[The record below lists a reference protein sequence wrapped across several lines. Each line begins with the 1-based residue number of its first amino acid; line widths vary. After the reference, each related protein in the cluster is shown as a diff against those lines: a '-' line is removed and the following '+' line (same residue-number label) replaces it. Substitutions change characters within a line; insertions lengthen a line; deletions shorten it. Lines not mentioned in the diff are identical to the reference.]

1 MVGVPQKPLVRL
13 LMLLLL
19 SIWGGVIYQVIDAV
33 TRMDAPQGAQARP
46 LVSAARVPYEYKADV
61 PDPFTGMKL
70 APDSSTS
77 RGRVRPKAAPPWMPP
92 ALQLTGILTYPRK
105 ATAVILGPDG
115 STHFLIR
122 GDTLLGAR
130 ILRIDRQSVA
140 YTYNGKKAQWVLE

>member
-1 MVGVPQKPLVRL
+1 
-13 LMLLLL
+13 
-19 SIWGGVIYQVIDAV
+19 
-33 TRMDAPQGAQARP
+33 
-46 LVSAARVPYEYKADV
+46 
-61 PDPFTGMKL
+61 
-70 APDSSTS
+70 
-77 RGRVRPKAAPPWMPP
+77 MPP